1 MGLAFTLGG
10 MYMHAMHSTCW
21 TACCMLVLQAAV
33 AAGKADLQM
42 ELDAA
47 QSSLDKYKD
56 QVKHVKI
63 HAVKKAQAKGKAKS
77 SA

>member
-1 MGLAFTLGG
+1 
-10 MYMHAMHSTCW
+10 
-21 TACCMLVLQAAV
+21 MLVLQAAV